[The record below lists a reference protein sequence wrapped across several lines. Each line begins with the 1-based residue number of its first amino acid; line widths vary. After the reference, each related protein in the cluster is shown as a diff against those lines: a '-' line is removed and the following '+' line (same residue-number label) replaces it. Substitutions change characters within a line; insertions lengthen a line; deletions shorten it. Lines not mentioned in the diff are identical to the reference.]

1 MFLYKIADIIN
12 VGEEIKYMYVYL
24 EIAKKY
30 TSLQIKYSNY
40 LVSET

>member
-12 VGEEIKYMYVYL
+12 VGEEIKYVYL
-24 EIAKKY
+24 EIAKNY